1 MAQAQVQYLEWFCY
15 FYKGGLIFRSYMYLC
30 WRIQQSLIT
39 WWWWSGK
46 EQKGICD
53 GAPTQWEDVSTRRK
67 YEEVRVRR
75 GEPEGKSAIQIMKQN
90 NRRNVGERVG
100 WSGGGGGAARQKRK
114 QNVKGEGTPLTQG
127 VLSCCCAW
135 TSKRVFLYCIT
146 RINGIIWLKLD
157 LVLWSHLERWGLQI
171 FPSASST
178 PYASSKLRV
187 NVRVLCSCIKVS
199 FMAFN
204 GLIQQSFV
212 YYTTVTIPEYLK
224 K

>member
-1 MAQAQVQYLEWFCY
+1 MVRKRTEGHLRWSSYSM
-15 FYKGGLIFRSYMYLC
+15 GGRLDSAEI
-30 WRIQQSLIT
+30 WR
-39 WWWWSGK
+39 
-46 EQKGICD
+46 
-53 GAPTQWEDVSTRRK
+53 
-67 YEEVRVRR
+67 
-75 GEPEGKSAIQIMKQN
+75 GKSEKGRTRGKKCDSN
-90 NRRNVGERVG
+90 NEAEQQKKRGGKSRVEWG
-100 WSGGGGGAARQKRK
+100 WGGAARQKRK